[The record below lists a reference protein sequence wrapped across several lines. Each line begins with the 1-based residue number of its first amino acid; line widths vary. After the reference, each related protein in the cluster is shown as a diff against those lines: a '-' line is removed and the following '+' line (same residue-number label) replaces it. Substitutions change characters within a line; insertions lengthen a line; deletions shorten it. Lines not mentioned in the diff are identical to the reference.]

1 MRLASSGR
9 PLILLAHHPER
20 LSIASLFVVG
30 IAGCGP
36 LASARE
42 SETQGPSLS
51 PIHHHL
57 EVDPSLERMTET
69 LCSQGPW
76 TDRLVSIHAEARA
89 RLVRAEIVHSD
100 GAAEPVDAGPEGRP
114 IGIATR
120 GLEPADC
127 VRLVIDLASPG
138 GGMNGC
144 FRTTGV
150 VTCAT
155 SAWLLAAEPW
165 RPSAHHRVTLALPAG
180 ASMSPIFARE
190 ADGSLYLDERSHR
203 YVGYAA
209 IGALETRG
217 VPVPGGCASLTVPAA
232 SPLARSPHLVP
243 WIARAGL
250 ATAHLGGVSPARDVA
265 ITAVAMPG
273 SSPVLFGMAG
283 RGVVASAILLA
294 GESAGPELETDWTLV
309 HELAHLTMPY
319 VRPEDAWLS
328 EGLATYYQEVLRA
341 RGGLQSPE
349 AAWRELD
356 DGFRRGALDGTG
368 RTLREE
374 SRNMHA
380 SHAYTRVYWAG
391 AAIALLWD
399 AALRARG
406 AGTLDER
413 IARLADLRD
422 RTMTADELIAT
433 LDIED
438 GLLRAIADRWLDETR
453 FPETPPS
460 SARPEGLMNPRAAVA
475 SNGPCAGT
483 IGRPVATD
491 IE

>member
-1 MRLASSGR
+1 LLSRAPHLA
-9 PLILLAHHPER
+9 PFMLPATLA
-20 LSIASLFVVG
+20 LAQT
-30 IAGCGP
+30 AGCG
-36 LASARE
+36 SVARE
-42 SETQGPSLS
+42 AEDRAGRPSLS
-51 PIHHHL
+51 PVHHHL
-57 EVDPSLERMTET
+57 QVDPTLERLTET
-69 LCSQGPW
+69 LCSEGPW
-76 TDRLVSIHAEARA
+76 TDRVVSIHSEARA
-89 RLVRAEIVHSD
+89 RLVRAEILHP
-100 GAAEPVDAGPEGRP
+100 GGLAEPIDAGPEGQP
-114 IGIATR
+114 IAIPTR
-120 GLEPADC
+120 ELAPDDC
-127 VRLVIDLASPG
+127 LRLVIDLASPG

-144 FRTTGV
+144 FRTGDV

-165 RPSAHHRVTLALPAG
+165 RPTAHHRVTLALPAG

-190 ADGSLYLDERSHR
+190 PDGSLYLDERSHR

-209 IGALETRG
+209 IGALETRE
-217 VPVPGGCASLTVPAA
+217 VPVPGGCASLTFPAA

-250 ATAHLGGVSPARDVA
+250 ATAHLSGVSPARGVA

-273 SSPVLFGMAG
+273 STPVLFGMAG
-283 RGVVASAILLA
+283 RGVVPSAILLA
-294 GESAGPELETDWTLV
+294 GESAGPALETDWTLV

-319 VRPEDAWLS
+319 VRAEDAWLS

-349 AAWRELD
+349 AAWRELE

-374 SRNMHA
+374 SRSMHA
-380 SHAYTRVYWAG
+380 SRAYARVYWAG

-399 AALRARG
+399 AALRSRG

-413 IARLADLRD
+413 VARLAELRD
-422 RTMTADELIAT
+422 RTMTADELIAA
-433 LDIED
+433 LDDED

-453 FPETPPS
+453 FPETPTS
-460 SARPEGLMNPRAAVA
+460 SARPEGLMNPRAALA

-483 IGRPVATD
+483 IGRPTLPD